1 MPYAGTTNSA
11 VSPRE
16 GAYHGRSA
24 PRPSRGDHMIGT
36 SGGLLEIHAL
46 LILKSFATHVLPA
59 RAVGLSRSFCDIV
72 GMIQGGRM
80 IGVKLKRSVSAPLT
94 PGEVGK
100 CFGSE
105 ISLMKSCCCKKTVRL
120 ELWVA
125 LSGRRWQFFEIT
137 GEGVREVEHPGQP

>member
-72 GMIQGGRM
+72 GMIQGGR
-80 IGVKLKRSVSAPLT
+80 
-94 PGEVGK
+94 
-100 CFGSE
+100 
-105 ISLMKSCCCKKTVRL
+105 
-120 ELWVA
+120 
-125 LSGRRWQFFEIT
+125 
-137 GEGVREVEHPGQP
+137 

>member
-1 MPYAGTTNSA
+1 
-11 VSPRE
+11 
-16 GAYHGRSA
+16 
-24 PRPSRGDHMIGT
+24 MIGT

-80 IGVKLKRSVSAPLT
+80 ISVKLKRSVSAPLT

-125 LSGRRWQFFEIT
+125 FSEGRWQFS
-137 GEGVREVEHPGQP
+137 RSPGKMSGR